1 MVLRR
6 QWVRVRGVYL
16 QYPRQFWILI
26 LGAFID
32 HLGGALIYPFFSL
45 YITRRFGV
53 GMTEVG
59 LAYGLFAISSVVGST
74 LGGAV
79 SDRLGRKAMLV
90 FGLVGSAMAML
101 VMGLAGSLWSFL
113 FSTVLVGLLAH
124 SGGPAQQAMVAD
136 LLPPEQRTH
145 GFGMMRVV
153 ANLAIAIGPAIG
165 GLVAA
170 RSYMLLFACDAVT
183 SLITAAVVLLTVRE
197 TRPTPRD
204 GEPEPTVMET
214 FKGYGR
220 VLRDAVFVVF
230 ILASVLKALVA
241 LQLTSTLPV
250 FLRDVHGVSEQ
261 GFGYVLSLNAAM
273 VVLLQ
278 FPIARRISGYSPLLV
293 MAAGMVLY
301 AVGFGLYGFVAS
313 YGLFLVAVA
322 TLTLGEMLTA
332 PVSQSL
338 VSRLAPDDMRGRY
351 MAVFGFSWVIPAA
364 VGPTLSGLVMDNAD
378 PRWVWHA
385 TFLVGLTAT
394 AMFVVLHR
402 RSGSSFEAA
411 EHMPHLEPSSPEE
424 VIGQA

>member
-1 MVLRR
+1 
-6 QWVRVRGVYL
+6 
-16 QYPRQFWILI
+16 
-26 LGAFID
+26 
-32 HLGGALIYPFFSL
+32 
-45 YITRRFGV
+45 
-53 GMTEVG
+53 
-59 LAYGLFAISSVVGST
+59 
-74 LGGAV
+74 
-79 SDRLGRKAMLV
+79 
-90 FGLVGSAMAML
+90 
-101 VMGLAGSLWSFL
+101 
-113 FSTVLVGLLAH
+113 
-124 SGGPAQQAMVAD
+124 
-136 LLPPEQRTH
+136 
-145 GFGMMRVV
+145 
-153 ANLAIAIGPAIG
+153 
-165 GLVAA
+165 
-170 RSYMLLFACDAVT
+170 
-183 SLITAAVVLLTVRE
+183 
-197 TRPTPRD
+197 
-204 GEPEPTVMET
+204 
-214 FKGYGR
+214 
-220 VLRDAVFVVF
+220 
-230 ILASVLKALVA
+230 
-241 LQLTSTLPV
+241 
-250 FLRDVHGVSEQ
+250 VSEQ

-411 EHMPHLEPSSPEE
+411 EHVPHLEPSSPEE